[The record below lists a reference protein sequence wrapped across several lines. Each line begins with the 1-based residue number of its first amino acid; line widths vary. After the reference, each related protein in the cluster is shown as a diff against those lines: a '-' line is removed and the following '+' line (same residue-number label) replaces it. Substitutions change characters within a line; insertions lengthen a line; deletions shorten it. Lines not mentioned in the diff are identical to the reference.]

1 MRRKLVLGLVMVAA
15 LGATVTAY
23 FTLRGGPADPQI
35 TAVAI
40 TRGSI
45 LKTVQA
51 TGTLQAVST
60 VEVGSQVSG
69 RISELHAD
77 FNSIVHKGEIIARL
91 DPSLFQAQVDQARAT
106 LARIE
111 AQENGAVVQQ
121 KDAQN
126 KLTRAKDLAKSNLI
140 ATQDLEAAQTTYDAA
155 VAAVASARADAVQAR
170 AQLNQA
176 QLNLQHTIIQAP
188 TDGVVISRSVEVGQT
203 VAAAMQAPTLFTIA
217 GDLSLM
223 QVNASIDEAD
233 IGSIRP
239 KQPVDLH
246 GGRVCGPHVQRP
258 CESGTSAAHGRP
270 ERDDLHHRD
279 RRAEQGSAVEAGHDG
294 HRDREGGGTR
304 GRAQSAERGASLP
317 SDT

>member
-1 MRRKLVLGLVMVAA
+1 MRVVMHELMRTPKMLTIANGSDGAVLLTDEDGHVTHLVPNDKKVKEQLSTGDEVERKTHWDGQTLVSEIKTGDTKLTQSYQAAASDGRLNVTTHHGERAVQESALAHAHLRAAGGGRSKSAISGKTVTTVDFTRLSHSLRGRAPIPPSNQTEGDMRRKLVLGLVMVAA

-140 ATQDLEAAQTTYDAA
+140 ATQDLEAAQTD
-155 VAAVASARADAVQAR
+155 V
-170 AQLNQA
+170 
-176 QLNLQHTIIQAP
+176 
-188 TDGVVISRSVEVGQT
+188 
-203 VAAAMQAPTLFTIA
+203 
-217 GDLSLM
+217 
-223 QVNASIDEAD
+223 
-233 IGSIRP
+233 
-239 KQPVDLH
+239 
-246 GGRVCGPHVQRP
+246 
-258 CESGTSAAHGRP
+258 
-270 ERDDLHHRD
+270 
-279 RRAEQGSAVEAGHDG
+279 
-294 HRDREGGGTR
+294 
-304 GRAQSAERGASLP
+304 
-317 SDT
+317 